1 TRKCFAYGRD
11 SSGRSLEGRE
21 ARVAMDRALGRD
33 EATYQNIDTFEIG
46 ITDVDH
52 YFEYLGGIS
61 KAVETRSQARPSIYL
76 SDSLSRDAKIRSLEE
91 TVRLESRAKTLNP
104 KWYEGMLKHGFR
116 GVAEIESHVS
126 NTFGWSAT
134 ADAVD
139 DWIYTEV
146 ANTFLFDETM
156 LERLRD
162 LNPHSA
168 HSLVRRLLEAN
179 GRGYWDAEQ
188 SVLDK

>member
-1 TRKCFAYGRD
+1 
-11 SSGRSLEGRE
+11 
-21 ARVAMDRALGRD
+21 MDQALGRV

-61 KAVETRSQARPSIYL
+61 KAVETRARSRPSIYL
-76 SDSLSRDAKIRSLEE
+76 SDSLSRDARIRSLEE
-91 TVRLESRAKTLNP
+91 TVRLESRSKTLNP

-146 ANTFLFDETM
+146 ARTFVLDETM
-156 LERLRD
+156 LERLRT
-162 LNPHSA
+162 LNPNSA
-168 HSLVRRLLEAN
+168 HSLVGRLLEAH
-179 GRGYWDAEQ
+179 GRGYWDAD
-188 SVLDK
+188 VDLLDKLREISGSLEDQIEGVA